1 MDKKKYSKP
10 EMKVVLL
17 KHRPSLLAGS
27 DTPSGDGTGTG
38 SYIPGMDN
46 EDMNKLA

>member
-17 KHRPSLLAGS
+17 KHRTSLLVGS
-27 DTPSGDGTGTG
+27 DTPSGGGTGG
-38 SYIPGMDN
+38 YIPGMGND
-46 EDMNKLA
+46 ELNKLA

>member
-17 KHRPSLLAGS
+17 KHRPSLLEA
-27 DTPSGDGTGTG
+27 SGDGTG
-38 SYIPGMDN
+38 SYIPGMGND
-46 EDMNKLA
+46 ELNKLA